1 MNKTGVFLAGRMN
14 RPTTKLNT
22 TESSQEDVDTDST
35 STKHFGSEKHHNVQ
49 PDPAGPRLWTGF
61 PSDVSL
67 PGIFPH
73 PHQGII
79 QPTLMDTV
87 NLSSVPGPSS
97 SSYHSSISAPW
108 LNNEC
113 LFYNMM
119 PVDLPA
125 PVTNIHV
132 AQAMG
137 HQQVWEG
144 LSEVTPHF
152 TQPVVCNV
160 YGSGQVAAIDICEP
174 TFTTSHNCSAHADVS
189 VLGTPSQYYQA
200 ACRLYESNMQ
210 PQDPLGRAAGTVCES
225 EPRKPCHCSRSKCL
239 QLYCE
244 CFANGVMCSNCDCSN
259 CYNNAEHEVRR
270 YEAIKLYLGRN
281 PDAFRPKIAGGESG
295 KVKGWHIK
303 GCSCQRSRCLKN
315 YCECFEANIKCT
327 SSCKCV
333 GCRNY
338 DERSEMDPIEKTCKD
353 KGPASV
359 ITTAMV
365 EDVCNHLVAQAEKAE
380 REGQSPIQ
388 AERMVLVEFGH
399 CLTQIVKSMFKDK

>member
-1 MNKTGVFLAGRMN
+1 MILCSAQPSRYTSPVPPDHLPYGL
-14 RPTTKLNT
+14 PSLDHTPHY
-22 TESSQEDVDTDST
+22 ST
-35 STKHFGSEKHHNVQ
+35 S
-49 PDPAGPRLWTGF
+49 
-61 PSDVSL
+61 
-67 PGIFPH
+67 
-73 PHQGII
+73 
-79 QPTLMDTV
+79 PTSQVDAQSYKLLISP
-87 NLSSVPGPSS
+87 LSSPLPSQS
-97 SSYHSSISAPW
+97 SFIA
-108 LNNEC
+108 
-113 LFYNMM
+113 
-119 PVDLPA
+119 
-125 PVTNIHV
+125 TN
-132 AQAMG
+132 
-137 HQQVWEG
+137 
-144 LSEVTPHF
+144 
-152 TQPVVCNV
+152 QPVVCNV